1 MELVRTLLE
10 TINMRSFTN
19 LWYWI
24 GLAALWSSVSYR
36 MMGVPF
42 DLLQRAR
49 RQGGQAQ
56 ADVEAIAAIQARRLL
71 GTARATA
78 VPMFF
83 MLGFTLAL
91 MALLA
96 FLYRVEF
103 AQALF
108 FMFAPM
114 VAVGWLSLRTALR
127 IERGEHAGE
136 ALFRRLMI
144 HRRLVQMVGI
154 CAIFVAAM
162 FGMWRNLNISV
173 LH

>member
-1 MELVRTLLE
+1 
-10 TINMRSFTN
+10 MRSFAN

-36 MMGVPF
+36 LLGVPY
-42 DLLQRAR
+42 DMLRRAR
-49 RQGGQAQ
+49 RHGGQLQ
-56 ADVEAIAAIQARRLL
+56 TDVEAIAAIQARRLL
-71 GTARATA
+71 TTSRTAA

-83 MLGFTLAL
+83 TLGLVVSMMATLA
-91 MALLA
+91 
-96 FLYRVEF
+96 FVYRIEF

-114 VAVGWLSLRTALR
+114 IAVGWLTLRTALR
-127 IERGEHAGE
+127 VEQGEGE
-136 ALFRRLMI
+136 GPALFRRLMI
-144 HRRLVQMVGI
+144 HRRLVQLMGF
-154 CAIFVAAM
+154 CAIFTAAM